1 MREMTA
7 SFVKKGA
14 GGVYGETTSGCLSA
28 LSKSGDG
35 SGAEAPRR
43 EGHVQF

>member
-1 MREMTA
+1 MTA

-14 GGVYGETTSGCLSA
+14 GGVSGETTSGCLSD

-35 SGAEAPRR
+35 PGAEAP
-43 EGHVQF
+43 GHDVHVQF